1 MATIRCDVEQAQL
14 ATTLFPCQWEDFPIK
29 YLRIPLSVTK
39 LPRSALQSLLDKISD
54 KLPTWRGKLMNKSGR
69 LTLIKTT
76 MTVMPIYIAIS
87 LELPNWLLKAMTKLM
102 KEFLWIGI
110 EVA

>member
-1 MATIRCDVEQAQL
+1 
-14 ATTLFPCQWEDFPIK
+14 
-29 YLRIPLSVTK
+29 
-39 LPRSALQSLLDKISD
+39 
-54 KLPTWRGKLMNKSGR
+54 MNKSGR

-87 LELPNWLLKAMTKLM
+87 LELPNWLIKAMTKLM